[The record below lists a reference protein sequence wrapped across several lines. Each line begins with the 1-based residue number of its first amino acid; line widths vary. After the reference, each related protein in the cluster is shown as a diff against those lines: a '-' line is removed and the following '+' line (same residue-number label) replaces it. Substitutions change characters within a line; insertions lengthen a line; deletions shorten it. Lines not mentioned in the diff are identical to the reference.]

1 MYGDVHFLELWL
13 PFCHVYKYWLLCCI
27 PETNNNVVCHLYL
40 NKKYSYLLVALNK
53 RLTEIVLFFFP
64 NSHFVRSFI
73 KKGLVPGSGLSS
85 LTENDET
92 ATFSQIDLNQLT
104 KAMSQ
109 VTMLLLLVAQFL
121 TMKVFFP
128 LNLWNILYTNAFE
141 HNK

>member
-1 MYGDVHFLELWL
+1 MSLISQLKIQLFISSFKQEINRN
-13 PFCHVYKYWLLCCI
+13 C
-27 PETNNNVVCHLYL
+27 
-40 NKKYSYLLVALNK
+40 SY
-53 RLTEIVLFFFP
+53 FFFP

-121 TMKVFFP
+121 TMKVFFSP
-128 LNLWNILYTNAFE
+128 LICEIHCT
-141 HNK
+141 